1 MGLVTTPPQINFLY
15 NTQIIEYAANYS
27 LLDTPNYTGYIIFRD
42 DTTGGAVFLADAKP
56 AFSYFNGKF
65 SIDISDILPLD
76 MQPPADSALAATGV
90 TSGLLVGAS
99 GTLQINIGE
108 SFGNPI
114 TETITDTISI
124 KQILG
129 QSALWAPFPNATTLL
144 HSYYGMTGKTP
155 KTIIKS
161 ILRDS
166 PEFLSVYSSG
176 GSVTFQ
182 VQVYSTSI
190 TATTLNRTVSL
201 ANGCNWI
208 SVSPDQLA
216 LPANTKGYDI
226 EILGQK
232 ISYKILQSIPDDVMY
247 IIYEN
252 GIGGIETLMCTG
264 SKKHKAKSETQRYF
278 KQPWVGDTQR
288 RGLLFNSRVF
298 AQPSINCN
306 TGYIT
311 PEHAH
316 HLGQLLCG
324 RVWLVDRARGRFVRY
339 YTDQDSIDMID
350 DRNDLHNITFTI
362 TQAFKN
368 SVLNNF

>member
-42 DTTGGAVFLADAKP
+42 DTEGGAVFLADAKP

-65 SIDISDILPLD
+65 SIDISDVLPLD
-76 MQPPADSALAATGV
+76 MQPPPDSALAATGV
-90 TSGLLVGAS
+90 TAGILQGAA
-99 GTLQINIGE
+99 GTLLINIGE
-108 SFGNPI
+108 SYGNPI
-114 TETITDTISI
+114 IETITNTISI

-129 QSALWAPFPNATTLL
+129 QSALWAPFPNSTTLL
-144 HSYYGMTGKTP
+144 HSWYNMNGESP
-155 KTIIKS
+155 KTMVKT
-161 ILRDS
+161 ILRDT
-166 PEFLSVYSSG
+166 PEFISVYSSG
-176 GSVTFQ
+176 GSVTFT
-182 VQVYSTSI
+182 VTVYSTSI
-190 TATTLNRTVSL
+190 IGTTLTKSATL
-201 ANGCNWI
+201 ANGCNYI
-208 SVSPDQLA
+208 TVSPDQLGVPSNA
-216 LPANTKGYDI
+216 KGYDI
-226 EILGQK
+226 NILGQK
-232 ISYKILQSIPDDVMY
+232 LSYKILQSEPDNVQY

-298 AQPSINCN
+298 AQPSISMN
-306 TGYIT
+306 TGYIS

-339 YTDQDSIDMID
+339 YTDQDSIDLLD
-350 DRNDLHNITFTI
+350 DRDDLHSVTFTI